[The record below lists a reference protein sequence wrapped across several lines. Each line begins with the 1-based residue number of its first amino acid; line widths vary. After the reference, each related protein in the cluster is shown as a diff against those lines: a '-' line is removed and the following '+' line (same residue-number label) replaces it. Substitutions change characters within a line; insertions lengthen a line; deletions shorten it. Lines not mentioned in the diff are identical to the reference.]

1 MSAALSG
8 DSRNV
13 ERSASRLALV
23 GETAVAAARVLPPR
37 ALLVL
42 GPSGW
47 RTEPLPEAGTVAIGR
62 APECAVRIDDP
73 SVSRRHATLRID
85 GEVAISD
92 ERSRNGVRVRGE
104 LVAPGTRVVVRP
116 GDAIAI
122 GDVALVLVGD
132 VEAER
137 PAESQRPVLALA
149 DLRPLVRR
157 VAPSEL
163 SVLVVGET
171 GAGKE
176 VVAELLHSESRR
188 SHAPLVK
195 LNCGALTA
203 TLVESELFG
212 YEKGAF
218 TGADRTKLGLIE
230 VADGGT
236 LFLDEVGELPLSTQ
250 AKLLRVLEDRCVRR
264 VGGTES
270 RPIDCRFI
278 AATNRDLATEM
289 RAGRFREDLYYR
301 LNGATVYVPALRERR
316 AEIRPLALHFAA
328 TAGLRHGIDA
338 TPELDPA
345 ALAVLERHRWPGNVR
360 ELRNVVERAV
370 VFAGGGRVTIEH
382 LPPELTAIARPV
394 ETVELDLSEAER
406 VERERILEAL
416 ARCAGNQKL
425 AAEMVGLSRRT
436 FVDRLDAYA
445 IPRPRKRGPA

>member
-1 MSAALSG
+1 MTAAI
-8 DSRNV
+8 DRTP
-13 ERSASRLALV
+13 RPTADRPSRLALV
-23 GETAVAAARVLPPR
+23 GETAAAGARILPPR

-42 GPSGW
+42 GTNGW
-47 RTEPLPEAGTVAIGR
+47 RTEALPEAGVVAIGR
-62 APECAVRIDDP
+62 APECAIRIDDP

-85 GEVAISD
+85 GEVSIVD
-92 ERSRNGVRVRGE
+92 ERSKNGVRVRGE
-104 LVAPGTRVVVRP
+104 VVPAGASVVLRP
-116 GDAIAI
+116 GDPIAI

-132 VEAER
+132 VG
-137 PAESQRPVLALA
+137 SQRPAAAKTGALA
-149 DLRPLVRR
+149 MSDVRPLVRR
-157 VAPSEL
+157 IAPSEL

-188 SHAPLVK
+188 SEAPLVK

-203 TLVESELFG
+203 SLVESELFG

-218 TGADRTKLGLIE
+218 TGADRVKLGLIE

-236 LFLDEVGELPLSTQ
+236 LFLDEVGELPLATQ
-250 AKLLRVLEDRCVRR
+250 AKLLRVLEDRRVRR

-301 LNGATVYVPALRERR
+301 LNGATIYVPALRERR
-316 AEIRPLALHFAA
+316 AEIRPLALHFLEAA
-328 TAGLRHGIDA
+328 ALRHGIDT
-338 TPELDPA
+338 TPELDGS
-345 ALAVLERHRWPGNVR
+345 ALAALERHRWPGNVR

-370 VFAGGGRVTIEH
+370 VFAGGGLVTLEH
-382 LPPELTAIARPV
+382 LPPELTASARPA
-394 ETVELDLSEAER
+394 ETVELDLSDAER
-406 VERERILEAL
+406 VERERILDAL

-445 IPRPRKRGPA
+445 IPRPRKRGPV

>member
-1 MSAALSG
+1 
-8 DSRNV
+8 
-13 ERSASRLALV
+13 
-23 GETAVAAARVLPPR
+23 
-37 ALLVL
+37 
-42 GPSGW
+42 
-47 RTEPLPEAGTVAIGR
+47 
-62 APECAVRIDDP
+62 
-73 SVSRRHATLRID
+73 
-85 GEVAISD
+85 
-92 ERSRNGVRVRGE
+92 
-104 LVAPGTRVVVRP
+104 
-116 GDAIAI
+116 
-122 GDVALVLVGD
+122 
-132 VEAER
+132 
-137 PAESQRPVLALA
+137 
-149 DLRPLVRR
+149 
-157 VAPSEL
+157 
-163 SVLVVGET
+163 
-171 GAGKE
+171 
-176 VVAELLHSESRR
+176 LHSESRR